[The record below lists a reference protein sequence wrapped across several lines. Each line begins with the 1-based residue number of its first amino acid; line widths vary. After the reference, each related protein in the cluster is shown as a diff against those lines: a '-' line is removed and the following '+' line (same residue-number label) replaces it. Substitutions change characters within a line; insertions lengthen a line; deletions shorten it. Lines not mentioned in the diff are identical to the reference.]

1 MTPLLQE
8 VKEMK
13 KILTIMLSLSLLA
26 GLASAA
32 SYTSIGFI
40 DVQKVFREYKET
52 ESAQKEVEKKE
63 TVFKKEFE
71 ESQKKLKKAEE
82 DGIKEEALETMKKDL
97 EKKLSPKR
105 DELLK
110 LNEQLTVKLQLEIL
124 EAVKKVTKKVGL
136 DMVLD
141 KQVVIT
147 GGMDLTEMVIN
158 ELNK

>member
-1 MTPLLQE
+1 
-8 VKEMK
+8 MK